1 MVVSPATSTGEPVAA
16 FGVYVDLLISTPSEP
31 VRVQVA
37 LPFCNAGALVKAVAA
52 LRGPCGEPPFVLLAL
67 GAGRE
72 RSVHEEARDAA
83 HAALDTLAG
92 LIATDQLGPDR
103 AAIAMRLSH
112 LADVASYP
120 AKGRGQP

>member
-1 MVVSPATSTGEPVAA
+1 MVVSPAASTGEPVAA

-52 LRGPCGEPPFVLLAL
+52 LRGSNGEPPFVLLAL
-67 GAGRE
+67 GPGRE

-83 HAALDTLAG
+83 HAALDTLAQ
-92 LIATDQLGPDR
+92 LIATNQLGPDR
-103 AAIAMRLSH
+103 EAITTRLNH
-112 LADVASYP
+112 LANVASYP
-120 AKGRGQP
+120 DGRRGEP